1 MDLYLVVGNSNTRRA
16 SVVRCLTG
24 CFNRSQRDILT
35 LDGSRPLRLYARVGA
50 LQETRTTAQDFID
63 EVLKTRCDA
72 VLCCL
77 SASSYGSGPGALP
90 DAPAYL
96 QAFKAAGW
104 RLRAVAVLGQNSGGI
119 KAPNMR
125 QFPQA
130 TTAPIN
136 VTAAE
141 VRALFSWR

>member
-16 SVVRCLTG
+16 SVIRSLSG
-24 CFNRSQRDILT
+24 CFNRSQRDILP
-35 LDGSRPLRLYARVGA
+35 LDGSKPLRVYARVGA

-63 EVLKTRCDA
+63 EAVKTRCEA

-77 SASSYGSGPGALP
+77 SASAYGSGPGAYP
-90 DAPAYL
+90 DAPSYL

-104 RLRAVAVLGQNSGGI
+104 RVRAVAVLGQNSGGI
-119 KAPNMR
+119 KSPHMR

-141 VRALFSWR
+141 VRALFGWR